1 LPENM
6 NKKNIK
12 KCVAIIP
19 ARGASKSIPGK
30 NIIDF
35 CGKPLIAWTIEQALE
50 SSHIDEVYVTSDDK
64 EILDIAA
71 EYGAKIIKRPSE
83 LATDISTSEDALLH
97 AITEIEN
104 DKEIELVTFFQATSP
119 LREIDDINMAI
130 ERFFSEGAD
139 SLFSATLLNDFYAWE
154 PDANG
159 LRSITF
165 DYKKRTRRQDNK
177 PYYLENGS
185 IYIFKPKII
194 KQYKN
199 RLGGKIALYYMPFW
213 KSYEIN
219 NPEDTEICKYYMKNK
234 ILKR

>member
-1 LPENM
+1 M

-199 RLGGKIALYYMPFW
+199 RLGGKIALYHMPFW